1 MAKRRMEALLLS
13 RDAALADELD
23 GLLNSLGFSVVRNAP
38 PHRAGGK
45 PPRMPRADAGPPLL
59 IVDGR
64 DYLGVCL
71 SDSSVEAPAP
81 PLSSLPPL
89 PPTLLLLDAG
99 DLDIPAGPLM
109 ADEVACLPLRAKEVR
124 LRVRNL
130 LGPRVYGRPDSP
142 GPARPVAPSRGS
154 AKAEVAAA
162 SGLRLDE
169 ERYEITLGGKP
180 LDLAFREY
188 ELLKHLMTHPGR
200 TFTREHLLARV
211 WGEDYLGG
219 TRTIDVHIR
228 RLRIKLEA
236 GGRELIK
243 TVRSVGYK
251 FTG

>member
-38 PHRAGGK
+38 PHPAGGK
-45 PPRMPRADAGPPLL
+45 PPRMPGADAGPPLL

-71 SDSSVEAPAP
+71 SDSSAEAPA
-81 PLSSLPPL
+81 SL

-109 ADEVACLPLRAKEVR
+109 ADEVACLPLRAEEVR

-142 GPARPVAPSRGS
+142 GPARPVAPSGGS
-154 AKAEVAAA
+154 AKAEVTAA

-180 LDLAFREY
+180 MDLAFREY

>member
-1 MAKRRMEALLLS
+1 MARRRMEALLLS

-38 PHRAGGK
+38 PHRTGGK

-71 SDSSVEAPAP
+71 SDPSVEAPAA
-81 PLSSLPPL
+81 PL
-89 PPTLLLLDAG
+89 PPRFFCWT
-99 DLDIPAGPLM
+99 
-109 ADEVACLPLRAKEVR
+109 
-124 LRVRNL
+124 
-130 LGPRVYGRPDSP
+130 P
-142 GPARPVAPSRGS
+142 GTSRSRPARSWRTRWRVFPSGRKRSASASGTYWGPGCTAGRIGPDPPAPRRRPAVRRRGGG
-154 AKAEVAAA
+154 EGEGAAA
-162 SGLRLDE
+162 GSGLRLND

-188 ELLKHLMTHPGR
+188 ELLKYLMTHPGR

-251 FTG
+251 FTD

>member
-13 RDAALADELD
+13 RDAELADELD
-23 GLLNSLGFSVVRNAP
+23 GLVNSLGFSIVRNAP

-45 PPRMPRADAGPPLL
+45 PPRMPRADAGPPFL

-71 SDSSVEAPAP
+71 SYPSVEAPP
-81 PLSSLPPL
+81 PPP
-89 PPTLLLLDAG
+89 PPTLLLLEAG
-99 DLDIPAGPLM
+99 DLESPAGPLM
-109 ADEVACLPLRAKEVR
+109 ADEVAYLPLRAEEVR

-142 GPARPVAPSRGS
+142 GSAHPVAPSGGS

-162 SGLRLDE
+162 SGLRLNE
-169 ERYEITLGGKP
+169 ERYEITLDAAP
-180 LDLAFREY
+180 LDLTFREY

-200 TFTREHLLARV
+200 TFTREHLLTRV

-219 TRTIDVHIR
+219 TRTVDVHVR

-243 TVRSVGYK
+243 TVRSVGYR

>member
-1 MAKRRMEALLLS
+1 MARRRMEALLLS

-38 PHRAGGK
+38 PHRTGGK

-71 SDSSVEAPAP
+71 SYPSVEAPA
-81 PLSSLPPL
+81 PPL
-89 PPTLLLLDAG
+89 PPTLLLLEAG
-99 DLDIPAGPLM
+99 DLESPAGPLM
-109 ADEVACLPLRAKEVR
+109 ADEVAYLPLRAEEVR

-142 GPARPVAPSRGS
+142 GPAHPVAPSGGS

-162 SGLRLDE
+162 SGLRLNE
-169 ERYEITLGGKP
+169 ERYEITLDAAP
-180 LDLAFREY
+180 LDLTFREY

-200 TFTREHLLARV
+200 TFTREHLLIRV

-219 TRTIDVHIR
+219 TRTVDVHVR

-243 TVRSVGYK
+243 TVRSVGYR

>member
-1 MAKRRMEALLLS
+1 MARRRMEALLLS
-13 RDAALADELD
+13 RDAALADKLD
-23 GLLNSLGFSVVRNAP
+23 GVLNSLGFSIVRNAP

-64 DYLGVCL
+64 YYLGVCL
-71 SDSSVEAPAP
+71 SDPSVEAPA
-81 PLSSLPPL
+81 

-99 DLDIPAGPLM
+99 DIEIPAGPLM
-109 ADEVACLPLRAKEVR
+109 ADEVAYLPLRAEEVR

-130 LGPRVYGRPDSP
+130 SGPRVYGRPDPP
-142 GPARPVAPSRGS
+142 GSAPSKAPSRGS
-154 AKAEVAAA
+154 AKAEVAAAA

-169 ERYEITLGGKP
+169 ERYEITLDGKP

-219 TRTIDVHIR
+219 TRTIDVHIAS
-228 RLRIKLEA
+228 LRKKLGPDSSWIE
-236 GGRELIK
+236 
-243 TVRSVGYK
+243 TVRGVGYRFREK
-251 FTG
+251 E